1 MIAGA
6 QNVGSSPEYIKAL
19 TSEWKG
25 ERFPDGRPKVSDAIL
40 ERLKK
45 ISIEEAWGV
54 LRNKGYQ
61 NQFESDWQIINPDE
75 PMTGTGCHCT
85 VYASET

>member
-1 MIAGA
+1 MNKKIVLIASFILGCIFTYA

-25 ERFPDGRPKVSDAIL
+25 ERFADGRPKVSDAIL

-45 ISIEEAWGV
+45 ISIRRSMGCSEEQ
-54 LRNKGYQ
+54 RI
-61 NQFESDWQIINPDE
+61 SE
-75 PMTGTGCHCT
+75 P
-85 VYASET
+85 V